1 MWQLPQPGV
10 VDNQRVKT
18 CAHKYFNSVKMQIVL
33 IFRPTYFVIKSKMH
47 GKVMDVSNDPKT
59 YGTINMWDQLNVGI
73 QQWFLD
79 DNGVIRAKATGYCI
93 YSKGDL

>member
-1 MWQLPQPGV
+1 
-10 VDNQRVKT
+10 
-18 CAHKYFNSVKMQIVL
+18 
-33 IFRPTYFVIKSKMH
+33 
-47 GKVMDVSNDPKT
+47 MDVSNDPKN

>member
-1 MWQLPQPGV
+1 
-10 VDNQRVKT
+10 
-18 CAHKYFNSVKMQIVL
+18 
-33 IFRPTYFVIKSKMH
+33 
-47 GKVMDVSNDPKT
+47 MDVSNDPKN

-93 YSKGDL
+93 YSKGDLWHNLLFQMSSTCNSIFNSFFLKKKKVITMEDL